1 MPLVLSSS
9 GISRQ
14 LTGFPASHFLM
25 FGDDILSPL
34 VWVVNLWT
42 VFESQNFLI
51 APLWDLLLSRFFPAL
66 CSSITMLLTHLIIF
80 PYFPDLI
87 CTRLINVVCTCNAFA
102 PLVGRH
108 SMDLWCHDMLPPW
121 PLSIVL
127 QDTSSVQ
134 SIHPMIYIHTHHTN
148 MHVYMYT
155 HILISIYTNCT
166 NQKML
171 YSKNTCIIYT
181 PKPMHSSYQ
190 LQLLPHPPIIF
201 SQPGGPR
208 FRGTAIK
215 AEAPQFSVTSP
226 KLWNSKHIT
235 TAWVNPWPGGVVPS
249 GGTTLGGKD
258 SQFYSDKK
266 HHPQIPQYDCR
277 KSGL

>member
-155 HILISIYTNCT
+155 HILILIYTNCT

-190 LQLLPHPPIIF
+190 LQLLPHPPSSFRNQAALDFAVPPSKQRPRSSPWRRRSFEIAST
-201 SQPGGPR
+201 SQLPES
-208 FRGTAIK
+208 I
-215 AEAPQFSVTSP
+215 
-226 KLWNSKHIT
+226 H
-235 TAWVNPWPGGVVPS
+235 
-249 GGTTLGGKD
+249 
-258 SQFYSDKK
+258 
-266 HHPQIPQYDCR
+266 
-277 KSGL
+277 GLVG